1 MSGPS
6 NEQIDLFAGAPPDEA
21 WSYSR
26 LKSLRRCALEF
37 KVRWI
42 DGQHSLFQPGHIDV
56 QAGRLLHRIA
66 REYYRSPQGP
76 EAHRR
81 LLAIYNKLA
90 PAEPRW
96 KEDLQGE
103 QRVLRALH
111 DFSYSRAARF
121 RGAGLEVVC
130 KARIGGVVFV
140 GEADVVYEPE
150 RRAGSY
156 GLLELKLTDV
166 EVRAEDPAE
175 RFLQCVIYY
184 LGLPER
190 YRRFARVLSIYV
202 FDSGQLLEA
211 KVDESLVAGALRIVE
226 ATIPRAE
233 GPDFPP
239 TLNPF
244 CPSCGYQ
251 ALCPAYSKR
260 GKTTQRF
267 P

>member
-6 NEQIDLFAGAPPDEA
+6 NEQMKLFGGTPSEET

-37 KVRWI
+37 KVRWK

-56 QAGRLLHRIA
+56 QAGRLLHHIA

-76 EAHRR
+76 ESHTR
-81 LLAIYNKLA
+81 LLAIYENLA
-90 PAEPRW
+90 PTDPRW

-103 QRVLRALH
+103 RRVLRALH

-121 RGAGLEVVC
+121 RGAGLEVAC
-130 KARIGGVVFV
+130 KARIGGVLFV
-140 GEADVVYEPE
+140 GQADVIYELE
-150 RRAGSY
+150 EGAGSY
-156 GLLELKLTDV
+156 GLLEFKLTDV

-175 RFLQCVIYY
+175 RFLQCIIYY
-184 LGLPER
+184 LGLPEQ
-190 YRRFARVLSIYV
+190 YRHFAKALSIYV
-202 FDSGQLLEA
+202 FDNGQLLEA
-211 KVDESLVAGALRIVE
+211 KIEESLVEEAIRIVE
-226 ATIPRAE
+226 ATISRAK

-251 ALCPAYSKR
+251 TLCPAYSKR
-260 GKTTQRF
+260 GTTT
-267 P
+267 